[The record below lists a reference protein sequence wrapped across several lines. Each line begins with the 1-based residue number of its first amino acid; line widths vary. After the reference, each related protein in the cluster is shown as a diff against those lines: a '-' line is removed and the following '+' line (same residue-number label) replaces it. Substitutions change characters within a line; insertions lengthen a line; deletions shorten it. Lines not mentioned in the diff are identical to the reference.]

1 MLVYLTLSAQIFCRC
16 CWPRKKVH
24 ALGELW
30 QNIFS
35 SPQRKMEVV
44 VGATLGGAPPIL
56 CVASRGKAGSG
67 HGWATWVVISLS
79 RWWIEPT
86 RSAAAPQGDRSDE
99 IGGGEGISGGK
110 GIGGG
115 ERR

>member
-1 MLVYLTLSAQIFCRC
+1 MD
-16 CWPRKKVH
+16 

-35 SPQRKMEVV
+35 STQRKMEVV

-67 HGWATWVVISLS
+67 HGWATWVPFSLS
-79 RWWIEPT
+79 RSWIPPDRGIRHGSRKERWLVLDGFGMCWDLLMVVIDGGRHNKAMVMAQGRGHGWEP
-86 RSAAAPQGDRSDE
+86 
-99 IGGGEGISGGK
+99 
-110 GIGGG
+110 
-115 ERR
+115 